1 MSKATADIEVGTYII
16 NDKTKAIV
24 SEYKTVELFER
35 GYEAHKH
42 VIDIQYPIR
51 GLEQVKWSPID
62 DMIVNTLR

>member
-1 MSKATADIEVGTYII
+1 MIFIKESQKTYLRITFLSKATADIEVGTYII

-42 VIDIQYPIR
+42 VIEHTISDKR
-51 GLEQVKWSPID
+51 
-62 DMIVNTLR
+62 T